1 MDVKVP
7 TTMDEDVGDVSGWN
21 VQMLS
26 IFYEILA
33 LEDDTMEHSFT
44 CTTNYMPIKQMK
56 HMTYKWG

>member
-26 IFYEILA
+26 IFYEIHA
-33 LEDDTMEHSFT
+33 LEDDTIEHSFT
-44 CTTNYMPIKQMK
+44 CTTNYMPIKKLK
-56 HMTYKWG
+56 HMTHKWG

>member
-7 TTMDEDVGDVSGWN
+7 TTMDEDVGDVSGQN

-33 LEDDTMEHSFT
+33 
-44 CTTNYMPIKQMK
+44 IKGYYLCVVK
-56 HMTYKWG
+56 